1 MKKIN
6 GIEIYETKDLEAV
19 CRKCQQAYYGDFIAQ
34 DCGYCP
40 LPHLIEQNRMLAERI
55 AEYE

>member
-6 GIEIYETKDLEAV
+6 GIEIYEMKDLEAV

-40 LPHLIEQNRMLAERI
+40 LPSLIE
-55 AEYE
+55 

>member
-6 GIEIYETKDLEAV
+6 GIEVYEMKDIEQI

-34 DCGYCP
+34 DCEYCP
-40 LPHLIEQNRMLAERI
+40 LPRLIEQNRMLAERI